1 MTGHKPLTLKTEK
14 VLIGSFEG
22 LALVG
27 IEEEVV
33 GTLSLGKDVVDDGID
48 DSVLLWGA
56 KHVESGRETSLF
68 CCPSP
73 RTSLS
78 SEH

>member
-33 GTLSLGKDVVDDGID
+33 GTLSLGKDVVDDVID
-48 DSVLLWGA
+48 ESVLLWGA
-56 KHVESGRETSLF
+56 KHDESVT
-68 CCPSP
+68 P
-73 RTSLS
+73 
-78 SEH
+78 